1 MAASSTP
8 RSELGRMVDVVAALR
23 QAAAKLEPGDEWALW
38 AAIHAMAADK
48 LERMDRRRARHGQD

>member
-1 MAASSTP
+1 MSEKDGA
-8 RSELGRMVDVVAALR
+8 RSELGRLVDVVAALR

-48 LERMDRRRARHGQD
+48 LAQLGRRAERGRQ

>member
-1 MAASSTP
+1 MAANSTP

-38 AAIHAMAADK
+38 AAIAAMATTK
-48 LERMDRRRARHGQD
+48 LEQMDRKRERRAS